1 MAKKKVARAE
11 LNKSKKKPT
20 KTKKAAAAAPA
31 SPRQKKPSA
40 PKKKRSRD
48 DYEEEEEEDS
58 DEFVLPSD
66 EDSDEAGDRTVVKQP
81 KVTEPVRAE
90 PAKLLRIVFGKPNI
104 Q

>member
-58 DEFVLPSD
+58 DEFVLHSD
-66 EDSDEAGDRTVVKQP
+66 EDSDQAGDRTVVKQL
-81 KVTEPVRAE
+81 KATDPVVAE
-90 PAKLLRIVFGKPNI
+90 PAKPLRFILKMP
-104 Q
+104 